1 MPLLEEI
8 QKNQLG
14 GQMTQQIPQYGQS
27 PDVLREGMRKMSSFL
42 SGISSAPQRAIEG
55 MQQRENI
62 PQKMYTGIKDVI
74 SSMGTITTPFGGST
88 RFEKFH
94 PGLDIA
100 NKIGTSIKAFS
111 PGVVKEVVTGLK
123 RGDKGYGNYIV
134 VEDPYGN
141 KHRYSH
147 LSQSFVQV
155 GTPVK
160 AGSSIGAMG
169 ATGSTY
175 STSGGTGSHLDYRIR
190 DAAGRYLD
198 PYSYLTKFYRQKYG

>member
-8 QKNQLG
+8 QKNQFG
-14 GQMTQQIPQYGQS
+14 NQTTPQTSQYGQS

-42 SGISSAPQRAIEG
+42 SGISSAPQKVIESV
-55 MQQRENI
+55 QQHENI

-74 SSMGTITTPFGGST
+74 SSMGTITTPFGGGT
-88 RFEKFH
+88 KFEHFH
-94 PGLDIA
+94 PGIDIA

-111 PGVVKEVVTGLK
+111 PGIVKEVVTGLK
-123 RGDKGYGNYIV
+123 KGDKGYGNYII

-155 GTPVK
+155 GAPIK
-160 AGSSIGAMG
+160 AGANIGAMG

-198 PYSYLTKFYRQKYG
+198 PFTYLTKFYRQKYG

>member
-8 QKNQLG
+8 QKNQFG
-14 GQMTQQIPQYGQS
+14 DQGQIQQPSYGQS
-27 PDVLREGMRKMSSFL
+27 PNALREGMKKMSSIL
-42 SGISSAPQRAIEG
+42 SGISSIPKMATQGIQQYEKNPPQVY
-55 MQQRENI
+55 N
-62 PQKMYTGIKDVI
+62 GIKNVI
-74 SSMGTITTPFGGST
+74 SSMGTITTPFGGQT
-88 RFEKFH
+88 KFEGFH

-100 NKIGTSIKAFS
+100 NKIGTSIKSFA

-123 RGDKGYGNYIV
+123 KGDKGYGNYII

-147 LSQSFVQV
+147 LAQSFVRV
-155 GTPVK
+155 GDPVT
-160 AGSSIGAMG
+160 AGKNIGAMG

-175 STSGGTGSHLDYRIR
+175 SLSGGTGSHLDYRIR

-198 PYSYLTKFYRQKYG
+198 PFSYLQKFYKQKYG